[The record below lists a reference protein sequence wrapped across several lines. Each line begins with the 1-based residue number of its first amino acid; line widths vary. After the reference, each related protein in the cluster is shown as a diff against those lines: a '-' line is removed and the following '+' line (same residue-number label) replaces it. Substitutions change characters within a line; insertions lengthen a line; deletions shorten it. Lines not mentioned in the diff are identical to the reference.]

1 MSLFSADNKLIQ
13 FIDKYVDFMLLQ
25 LLTAVCCLPIF
36 TIGPAYTA
44 KYYTSMKL
52 ARGEAPNVLKSFMKA
67 VKENFRQGIL
77 LELPAV
83 PAILILI
90 VDWYLTGS
98 TYLGAFTYV
107 LVSVMIVVTF
117 VVYMVYAFAFPLLAR
132 YNAGTGRILKSA
144 LTVGMGTLWVS
155 VIFMLCTAVLVW
167 ACLEW
172 IVYGVFV
179 WLIGGAGLCWIRSLL
194 LVKVMDDIEKK
205 EN

>member
-1 MSLFSADNKLIQ
+1 MS
-13 FIDKYVDFMLLQ
+13 
-25 LLTAVCCLPIF
+25 F
-36 TIGPAYTA
+36 TWCTR
-44 KYYTSMKL
+44 SL
-52 ARGEAPNVLKSFMKA
+52 
-67 VKENFRQGIL
+67 
-77 LELPAV
+77 
-83 PAILILI
+83 
-90 VDWYLTGS
+90 
-98 TYLGAFTYV
+98 
-107 LVSVMIVVTF
+107 
-117 VVYMVYAFAFPLLAR
+117 FPLLAR

-144 LTVGMGTLWVS
+144 LTVGMGKLWVS

>member
-25 LLTAVCCLPIF
+25 LLTAVCCLPVF

-83 PAILILI
+83 PAILVLI

-132 YNAGTGRILKSA
+132 YNAGIGRILKSA
-144 LTVGMGTLWVS
+144 LTVGMGKLWVS

>member
-25 LLTAVCCLPIF
+25 FLTAVCCLPVF

-67 VKENFRQGIL
+67 MKENFRQGIL

-98 TYLGAFTYV
+98 TYLGVFTYV
-107 LVSVMIVVTF
+107 LLSVMIVVTF

-132 YNAGTGRILKSA
+132 YHAGTGRILKSA
-144 LTVGMGTLWVS
+144 LTVGMGKLWVS
-155 VIFMLCTAVLVW
+155 IIFMLCTAVLVW
-167 ACLEW
+167 ACIEW
-172 IVYGVFV
+172 IIYGAFV

-194 LVKVMDDIEKK
+194 LVRVMDDIEKK
-205 EN
+205 ES

>member
-25 LLTAVCCLPIF
+25 LLTAVCCLPVF

-83 PAILILI
+83 PAIFVLI

-132 YNAGTGRILKSA
+132 YNAGIGRILKSA
-144 LTVGMGTLWVS
+144 LTVGMGKLWVS